1 MERYF
6 MRQKICKMYRK
17 THAVFKT
24 VNKNLKILGQRCTWM
39 YLCAEEFEKK
49 RKKNPNIKGT
59 QITAGAR
66 LHVNHC
72 FSGFLAAAV

>member
-1 MERYF
+1 
-6 MRQKICKMYRK
+6 MRLY
-17 THAVFKT
+17 V
-24 VNKNLKILGQRCTWM
+24 V
-39 YLCAEEFEKK
+39 EFEKK
-49 RKKNPNIKGT
+49 RRKKKNPNTKGT